1 MLRITFVS
9 PSFLLRLKFVTIFA
23 AAILPNN
30 TIKFYNMSKGNML
43 LGYARGKV
51 GDMVFARRAGEQI
64 TRPYN
69 GRPKNPQTRSQMTQR
84 IKWPNVI
91 AFYRVARPFIE
102 KGMQGR
108 KLGQSGYNKFVS
120 LNTPANDVYLTKQ
133 MAVGGGSV
141 IAPYYLTN
149 GSLGERSISA
159 DLHTGIKFEVSDF
172 DNMTLGDVSSSIVA
186 SNAGLMMGD
195 QISVVMFRQSSTDA
209 GLASVPYLI
218 AAYATFTLQQS
229 EANFFQSVESAGG
242 LNFNTSPDRDSL
254 IVTDALKNE
263 YPDFCVALIVSRIVD
278 GKLEVSTSR
287 CTVVATADPSQQS
300 YGFGVSAEAAIQSY
314 GVNADVF
321 LTPDII

>member
-1 MLRITFVS
+1 
-9 PSFLLRLKFVTIFA
+9 
-23 AAILPNN
+23 
-30 TIKFYNMSKGNML
+30 MSKGNML

-51 GDMVFARRAGEQI
+51 GDMVFTRRAGEQI

-91 AFYRVARPFIE
+91 AFYRIARPYIE

-120 LNTPANDVYLTKQ
+120 LNTPANEVYLTKQ

-141 IAPYYLTN
+141 IAPYYVTS
-149 GSLGERSISA
+149 GSLGERRISSELNTGLSIGSVSLA
-159 DLHTGIKFEVSDF
+159 TGTIGEVSAALIEE
-172 DNMTLGDVSSSIVA
+172 NPGLQLGDKITV
-186 SNAGLMMGD
+186 L
-195 QISVVMFRQSSTDA
+195 MFRQSSTNA

-218 AAYATFTLQQS
+218 PCYTTITLQQGS
-229 EANFFQSVESAGG
+229 QTFSSVEESAGG
-242 LNFNTSPDRDSL
+242 LHFDFDQEDNMLTVLDDF
-254 IVTDALKNE
+254 KNE

-300 YGFGVSAEAAIQSY
+300 YGFGVSADAAIQSY
-314 GVNADVF
+314 GVKADMF
-321 LTPDII
+321 LTPDVV

>member
-1 MLRITFVS
+1 
-9 PSFLLRLKFVTIFA
+9 
-23 AAILPNN
+23 
-30 TIKFYNMSKGNML
+30 MSKGNML

-69 GRPKNPQTRSQMTQR
+69 GRPKNPQTRSQMVQR

-91 AFYRVARPFIE
+91 AFYRIARPFIE

-120 LNTPANDVYLTKQ
+120 LNTPANEVYLTKQ

-149 GSLGERSISA
+149 GSLGERRMSA
-159 DLHTGIKFEVSDF
+159 DLNTGLKLNGTDLSQSSLARVSAALISL
-172 DNMTLGDVSSSIVA
+172 NS
-186 SNAGLMMGD
+186 GLQMGD
-195 QISVVMFRQSSTDA
+195 QITVIMFRQDSTNA

-218 AAYATFTLQQS
+218 PAYAAFTLQESDVTFAQ
-229 EANFFQSVESAGG
+229 AVETNGG
-242 LNFNTSPDRDSL
+242 LSFIGSNDNEYLSIQDLFS
-254 IVTDALKNE
+254 NE

-314 GVNADVF
+314 GVNPDVF
-321 LTPDII
+321 LTPDVV

>member
-1 MLRITFVS
+1 
-9 PSFLLRLKFVTIFA
+9 
-23 AAILPNN
+23 
-30 TIKFYNMSKGNML
+30 MSKGNML

-69 GRPKNPQTRSQMTQR
+69 GRPKNPQTRSQMEQR

-91 AFYRVARPFIE
+91 AFYRIARPFIE

-120 LNTPANDVYLTKQ
+120 LNTPANEVYLTKQ

-149 GSLGERSISA
+149 GSLGERRISA
-159 DLHTGIKFEVSDF
+159 ELDLGLSLGVNNLAEATIGEVSEA
-172 DNMTLGDVSSSIVA
+172 LISE
-186 SNAGLMMGD
+186 NAGLQMGD
-195 QISVVMFRQSSTDA
+195 QLSVIMFRQSSTNA
-209 GLASVPYLI
+209 GLASVPYVI
-218 AAYATFTLQQS
+218 PAYAAFTLQS
-229 EANFFQSVESAGG
+229 GTGNFRQFEESMGG
-242 LNFNTSPDRDSL
+242 LRFNMSASGPELVISDDL
-254 IVTDALKNE
+254 ANE
-263 YPDFCVALIVSRIVD
+263 YPDFCVAFIVSRVVA

-300 YGFGVSAEAAIQSY
+300 YGFGVSADAAIQSY

-321 LTPDII
+321 LTPDIV